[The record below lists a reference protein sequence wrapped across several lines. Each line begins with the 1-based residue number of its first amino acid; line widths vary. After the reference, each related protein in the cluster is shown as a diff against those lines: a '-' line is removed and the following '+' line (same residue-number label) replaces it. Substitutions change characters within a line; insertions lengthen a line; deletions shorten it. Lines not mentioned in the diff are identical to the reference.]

1 MGVTEA
7 TRAAADKP
15 HALQSH
21 VAMPAPTVPVSTFIL
36 LTIMLIFYFP
46 FEEVI
51 ATTLIPGDSY
61 ISLVHMTTV

>member
-7 TRAAADKP
+7 VRVAADTP

-21 VAMPAPTVPVSTFIL
+21 VAMPAPTVPVSTCIL
-36 LTIMLIFYFP
+36 LIIELIFYFL

-51 ATTLIPGDSY
+51 ANKQ
-61 ISLVHMTTV
+61 H

>member
-7 TRAAADKP
+7 ARVAADLP

-21 VAMPAPTVPVSTFIL
+21 VAMPAPTVPVFTCIL
-36 LTIMLIFYFP
+36 LTITLIFYFP

-51 ATTLIPGDSY
+51 ANNIDPW
-61 ISLVHMTTV
+61 